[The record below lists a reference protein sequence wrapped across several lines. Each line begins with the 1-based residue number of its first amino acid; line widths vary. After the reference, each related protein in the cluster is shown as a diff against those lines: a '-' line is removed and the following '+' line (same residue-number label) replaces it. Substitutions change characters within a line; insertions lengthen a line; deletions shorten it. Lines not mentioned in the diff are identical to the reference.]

1 MPSLVSLTFPEA
13 DLPRIT
19 FDALDRSVNLLSRET
34 LAEFA
39 AALDQLAGRTDIAA
53 LIVDSAKPECF
64 QAGADVNQVAD
75 PNRTADDV
83 RSAALKGQQLFRRL
97 SELPFPTIAAISGA
111 CVGGGAE
118 LALWCDRR
126 IAARTDKTQIGFPEV
141 KLGLCPGWGGST
153 LLPRTIG
160 LPNAVDLATRGES
173 LTADE
178 AKGCGLIDDVVLPSL
193 LGEAAR
199 RLARSEAAS
208 RRWRIDR
215 EKRRATVALSQ
226 EETQFLAATAGAILA
241 RETKGRFP
249 APSAILELLLTTS
262 SSEFDD
268 ALRLETDTIAKL
280 FATPERS
287 ALTNVFLVTDRA
299 KRSAGA
305 HEHQALP
312 LDRVGLVGIGIMG
325 IGIAAAHAKAS
336 IDFTAVDASSEALSQ
351 GIAATLAEAA
361 YDKKTKRTDPARAQV
376 MAGKL
381 HSGPSIASL
390 ASCALVIE
398 AAVEAADIKRK
409 LFAELEE
416 VVPPTTILATNTSTI
431 PIGELAKGLK
441 HPERFCGL
449 HFFNPVRRTRVVE
462 VIKGPQTSPET
473 IAAAAAHVRRLG
485 KMPII
490 VGDSPG
496 FVVNRVLSPY
506 LGEAMAL
513 FDEGATIEQIDK
525 ASMQF
530 GMPLGPFA
538 LYDLVGI
545 DTSYNAGKVMW
556 MAYAATRFAS
566 PVLPAMLKA
575 KRLGVKNGL
584 GFYSYQNKRREAQ
597 PDPVVAKLL
606 ELYVKSQKS
615 ISQADM
621 QLRLFLPMVLEAT
634 RVLDEGLVSDPCD
647 IDLGVIYG
655 LGLSPHTGGILH
667 WADRLGAAKIVA
679 EMERFASLGPRWKPT
694 DRLLQMAAS
703 GRRFYDV

>member
-19 FDALDRSVNLLSRET
+19 FDDADRSVNLLSREV

-39 AALDQLAGRTDIAA
+39 AILDQLAQQGKIAA
-53 LIVDSAKPECF
+53 LIIDSAKPDCF
-64 QAGADVNQVAD
+64 LAGADVNQIAD
-75 PNRTADDV
+75 PGRTADDV
-83 RSAALKGQQLFRRL
+83 RAAALRGQQLFRRL
-97 SELPFPTIAAISGA
+97 SEFPFPTIAALSGV

-126 IAARTDKTQIGFPEV
+126 IAARTAKTQLGFPEV

-173 LTADE
+173 ITADE
-178 AKGCGLIDDVVLPSL
+178 AKACGLVDDVVSSEL
-193 LGEAAR
+193 LWEAAR
-199 RLARSEAAS
+199 RLARSESAS
-208 RRWRIDR
+208 SRWRLDR
-215 EKRRATVALSQ
+215 QQRKATLTLSP
-226 EETQFLAATAGAILA
+226 EETQYLAATAGAMIA

-249 APSAILELLLTTS
+249 APAAILELLLATS
-262 SSEFDD
+262 SAAFDD
-268 ALRLETDTIAKL
+268 ALNLEADTVAKL
-280 FATPERS
+280 FATPERA
-287 ALTNVFLVTDRA
+287 ALTNVFLITDRA
-299 KRSAGA
+299 KRSATS
-305 HEHQALP
+305 HERQAP
-312 LDRVGLVGIGIMG
+312 QLDRVGLVGVGIMG

-336 IDFTAVDASSEALSQ
+336 IDFTAADTSSEALSN

-361 YDKKTKRTDPARAQV
+361 YDKKTKQPDPLRAQA

-381 HSGPSIASL
+381 HSGTSIASL
-390 ASCALVIE
+390 ASCDLVIE
-398 AAVEAADIKRK
+398 AAVEAVDIKRK
-409 LFAELEE
+409 LFAELES
-416 VVPPTTILATNTSTI
+416 VVKPTAILATNTSTI
-431 PIGELAKGLK
+431 PIGELAKGLQ

-449 HFFNPVRRTRVVE
+449 HFFNPVRRMRVVE
-462 VIKGPQTSPET
+462 VIRGPQTSPET
-473 IAAAAAHVRRLG
+473 VAAAAAHVRRLG

-490 VGDSPG
+490 VGDRPG

-513 FDEGATIEQIDK
+513 FEEGVTIEQIDK
-525 ASMQF
+525 ASVQF

-545 DTSYNAGKVMW
+545 DTAYNAGKVMW

-584 GFYSYQNKRREAQ
+584 GFYNYQNKKREAQ
-597 PDPVVAKLL
+597 HDPAVAALL
-606 ELYVKSQKS
+606 DLYVKARKT
-615 ISQADM
+615 IPTADI

-634 RVLDEGLVSDPCD
+634 RVLDEGLVSDPRD
-647 IDLGVIYG
+647 IDLGVVYG

-667 WADRLGAAKIVA
+667 WADRIGAAKVVA
-679 EMERFASLGPRWKPT
+679 EMERFATSGPRWKPT
-694 DRLLQMAAS
+694 ERLLQMAAN